1 MSFAV
6 IRITEHDRKL
16 CDEHGIV
23 LIRNQFV
30 GLLRACSG
38 SRVLLYQS
46 VRQPERLS
54 GQVGYFASAAVA
66 NIFSRADGTKHAV
79 FLTDTEQLFPGF
91 GEEASRRAEAEGWFV
106 AADVREITE
115 DFYASLTGDVTQKL
129 FGEIPRG
136 GEIVIPRFWT
146 YQEHARDR
154 GFRERVY
161 RAYGGLCAISGVALM
176 SMDGSCGLQA
186 AHIVPRLSS
195 PHERAS
201 AGILLAPTWHYLF
214 DHGNIAIHD
223 DYSWTAVVGD
233 HDTQRITPKRLRLP
247 EAESDWPDVTLL
259 GRKRAM
265 FGWR

>member
-1 MSFAV
+1 VPYAV

-46 VRQPERLS
+46 VRQPGRLS

-66 NIFSRADGTKHAV
+66 NIFPRPGGTTHAV
-79 FLTDTEQLFPGF
+79 FLTDTGQLFPGV
-91 GEEASRRAEAEGWFV
+91 GEDASRRAEAEGWFA
-106 AADVREITE
+106 AADVREITG
-115 DFYASLTGDVTQKL
+115 DLYASLTGYVAQQL
-129 FGEIPRG
+129 FGEIPS
-136 GEIVIPRFWT
+136 GEIVTPRFWT
-146 YQEHARDR
+146 HQEHARDR
-154 GFRERVY
+154 GFRARVY

-176 SMDGSCGLQA
+176 SMDGFCGLQA

-214 DHGNIAIHD
+214 DRGNIAIHD

-233 HDTQRITPKRLRLP
+233 LDTQRVTSKRLRLP
-247 EAESDWPDVTLL
+247 EAESDWPDVALL
-259 GRKRAM
+259 GRKRAL
-265 FGWR
+265 FGWP